1 MVNLQDQLR
10 DTSYCIVDSKVPY
23 HSHLV
28 SLWKKKLLITSKET
42 INWVCV
48 FILCSRLIL
57 RVWLLN
63 VFIYLL
69 RTVIKTEGNNPHNS
83 CSQFNGKSIICKDTI
98 YSIIEVLI
106 KTGDIFRNL
115 TYEWAM
121 KSWNL
126 FESLNSNIRTMVGH
140 FL

>member
-1 MVNLQDQLR
+1 MINLQDQLR
-10 DTSYCIVDSKVPY
+10 DTSYCIMDSKVPY

-28 SLWKKKLLITSKET
+28 ALWKKLLITSKET
-42 INWVCV
+42 NNWVCV
-48 FILCSRLIL
+48 FILCNRLIL
-57 RVWLLN
+57 RVWFLN

-83 CSQFNGKSIICKDTI
+83 CGQFNGKFIICKDTI

>member
-10 DTSYCIVDSKVPY
+10 DISYCIVDSKVPY

-28 SLWKKKLLITSKET
+28 SLWKKSYWSQVKKQLIE
-42 INWVCV
+42 CV

-83 CSQFNGKSIICKDTI
+83 CSQFHGKSIICKDTI
-98 YSIIEVLI
+98 YSIPNVRQFTI
-106 KTGDIFRNL
+106 L
-115 TYEWAM
+115 TTLSRKVKHGSGWCISYDRLSLWWWFIWP
-121 KSWNL
+121 SL
-126 FESLNSNIRTMVGH
+126 F
-140 FL
+140 

>member
-1 MVNLQDQLR
+1 MVNLQDQLT
-10 DTSYCIVDSKVPY
+10 DTSYCIVDSEVPY
-23 HSHLV
+23 HSQLV
-28 SLWKKKLLITSKET
+28 SRWEKNYWSQVKKQIIE
-42 INWVCV
+42 CV

-57 RVWLLN
+57 RVWSLN

-83 CSQFNGKSIICKDTI
+83 CSQFHGKSIICKNTI
-98 YSIIEVLI
+98 YSITEVLI
-106 KTGDIFRNL
+106 KTVNIFRNL

-126 FESLNSNIRTMVGH
+126 FESLNSNIRTMVSH
-140 FL
+140 IL